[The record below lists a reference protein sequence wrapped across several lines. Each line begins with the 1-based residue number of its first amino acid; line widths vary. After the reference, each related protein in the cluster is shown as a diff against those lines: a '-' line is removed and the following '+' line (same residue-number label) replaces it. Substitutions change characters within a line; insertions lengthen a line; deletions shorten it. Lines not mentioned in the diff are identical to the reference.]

1 MYVLKI
7 EIHPIRDGE
16 VASGTVLEQRRHGEG
31 WANVR
36 EHMLNSS
43 DISGKRNIALQDDM
57 RLIVGGKS
65 TVQVVMDKAQSAAV
79 PMDVKPISTQHP
91 QVKKYVPPRHE
102 DEGTNDTG
110 VPLVEQSA
118 YEYEML
124 KRNEM
129 LAKVRAENEQRARE
143 AQERAAREKAEQ
155 DVFKDVVVDPSKV
168 EAPVAAPTLPPLVMK
183 PASMGVK
190 K

>member
-16 VASGTVLEQRRHGEG
+16 AASGTILEQRRQGDG

-36 EHMLNSS
+36 EHTLNSS
-43 DISGKRNIALQDDM
+43 DASGKRNIALQDDM

-65 TVQVVMDKAQSAAV
+65 ATEIVWNKEQNAAV
-79 PMDVKPISTQHP
+79 SVNTAVKPVPTQHP
-91 QVKKYVPPRHE
+91 QVKKYSPPRHE

-129 LAKVRAENEQRARE
+129 IAKVRAENEQRARE
-143 AQERAAREKAEQ
+143 AAERAKAEQ
-155 DVFKDVVVDPSKV
+155 DVMKDVVIDPSQV